1 MLDIYE
7 RVATMVREWITSH
20 EEELYTTGARLLAA
34 ACVAVAAWY
43 LKDVLNQLGR

>member
-7 RVATMVREWITSH
+7 RVATMVREWFTSH
-20 EEELYTTGARLLAA
+20 EEGLFTTGTRLLAA

-43 LKDVLNQLGR
+43 LKDILNQIGK